1 MNMETIKNNDS
12 VKVHYTGT
20 LEDGTIFDSSRQD
33 GREPLEA
40 KLGYGMLIKGFED
53 ALIGMSIGETKSI
66 SIDPEFAYGNHN
78 QALINE
84 VELTQLPEGVST
96 GDTLQGMSQNGPIM
110 VTVTEVKET
119 TAVVDANHP
128 LAGKK
133 LLFDLEV
140 VSIN

>member
-20 LEDGTIFDSSRQD
+20 LEDGTIFDSSKQD

-53 ALIGMSIGETKSI
+53 ALIGMSVGETKSI

-78 QALINE
+78 PAQGI
-84 VELTQLPEGVST
+84 QLNWHILGHHQRNLV
-96 GDTLQGMSQNGPIM
+96 
-110 VTVTEVKET
+110 
-119 TAVVDANHP
+119 
-128 LAGKK
+128 
-133 LLFDLEV
+133 V
-140 VSIN
+140 VS